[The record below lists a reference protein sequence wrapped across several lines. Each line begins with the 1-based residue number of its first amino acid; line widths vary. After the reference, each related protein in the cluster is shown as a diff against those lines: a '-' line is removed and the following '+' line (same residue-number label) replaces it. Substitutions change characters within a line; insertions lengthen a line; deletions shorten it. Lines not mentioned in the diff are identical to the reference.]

1 MKHTIYL
8 VGQISG
14 YNPKSYEW
22 RENVREHFEGL
33 EGYFE
38 IFDPCDNKFNQS
50 WKTLNGKASA
60 DERKLRGEVLSESL
74 EGKEEGEILWITR
87 TKGIGLL
94 VPKDREFVRRADIIL
109 ADMNHYDPNKPI
121 LGSFFELAWAYD
133 APEKSVIGIFDG
145 DPKDNYTCNHP
156 FVKAAVDVWVR
167 DEKSACI
174 LIEHYFTKASDEGE
188 MERQKYIN
196 FKLKNKEEFYVSEQL

>member
-1 MKHTIYL
+1 MKHRIYL

-22 RENVREHFEGL
+22 RENVRKYFHNLEVEGL
-33 EGYFE
+33 FE
-38 IFDPCDNKFNQS
+38 IYDPCDNKFNQS
-50 WKTLNGKASA
+50 WKTLNGKATA
-60 DERKLRGEVLSESL
+60 EERKLRGEVLSESL

-133 APEKSVIGIFDG
+133 APAKSVIGIFDG
-145 DPKDNYTCNHP
+145 NPKDNYICNHP
-156 FVKAAVDVWVR
+156 FVKAAVDVWVK

-174 LIEHYFTKASDEGE
+174 LIEHYFTKASEADH
-188 MERQKYIN
+188 
-196 FKLKNKEEFYVSEQL
+196 EEFLNKGLKEAG